1 MDRNSIR
8 NKVAEVIIECDIKS
22 FPIDCFQVLQH
33 YGYKVYTYS
42 ELQEKNKELYEMCI
56 SYSEDAFR
64 NGNLKLIAYNDK
76 MPVKRI
82 RFSLMHELG
91 HHILVHKNDLP
102 QNETEANYFASN
114 ILAPR
119 IAIYYAK
126 CKYRKD
132 IEEIFNV
139 SSAASYYI
147 AQDFIVWCN
156 EVCCDGKHDYDL
168 DLYEHFYNP
177 IYKGFVYSTKTCQFC
192 GADVYNEKKPYC
204 TGGCKVTS
212 EEQLNSRRLCH
223 NLTSDDMQALRRFEH
238 NRLYNF

>member
-1 MDRNSIR
+1 MDRNNIR
-8 NKVAEVIIECDIKS
+8 NKAADVIIDCNVQS
-22 FPIDCFQVLQH
+22 FPIDCLSILRH
-33 YGYKVYTYS
+33 YGYKIYTYS
-42 ELQEKNKELYEMCI
+42 ELREKNKELYEMCI

-64 NGNLKLIAYNDK
+64 NGNMKLIAYNDRK
-76 MPVKRI
+76 PDRRI

-91 HHILVHKNDLP
+91 HHILEHKSDLP
-102 QNETEANYFASN
+102 QNELEADYFASN
-114 ILAPR
+114 MLAPR

-139 SSAASYYI
+139 SSAASYRI

-156 EVCCDGKHDYDL
+156 EVCCEGKNEYDGM
-168 DLYEHFYNP
+168 LYEHFYDTQ
-177 IYKGFVYSTKTCQFC
+177 YGGFVYSIKKCEFC

-204 TGGCKVTS
+204 ITGCKIPK
-212 EEQLNSRRLCH
+212 EELPPIRLCN
-223 NLTSDDMQALRRFEH
+223 NLTSSDIQALRRFEY